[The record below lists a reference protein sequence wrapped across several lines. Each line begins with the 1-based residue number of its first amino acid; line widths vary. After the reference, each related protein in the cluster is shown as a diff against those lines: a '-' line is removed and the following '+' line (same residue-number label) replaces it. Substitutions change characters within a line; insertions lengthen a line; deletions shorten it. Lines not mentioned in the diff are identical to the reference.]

1 MINKEE
7 YNHSSDVKSSF
18 GWVINSTCLAKLVGK
33 GNKPLSPWLFGQEYP
48 YFRSSLMGMKKA
60 SCSMN
65 LTILNLWNSG
75 TSLSKAKGQAFID
88 RGGGVRMIH
97 NIHGIGFIT
106 KKLP

>member
-1 MINKEE
+1 MI
-7 YNHSSDVKSSF
+7 S
-18 GWVINSTCLAKLVGK
+18 STCLTKLVGN
-33 GNKPLSPWLFGQEYP
+33 GNKPLSPWLFGQESS
-48 YFRSSLMGMKKA
+48 YFRFSLMGMKKA

-75 TSLSKAKGQAFID
+75 ASLSKAKGQDFID
-88 RGGGVRMIH
+88 RGGGVRIIQ